1 MVFYSQRLAGDIQS
15 RAVLNASIAGTL
27 VNTFAPLKLNTA
39 MMVFYLV
46 LMLRQSPLLTMIGL
60 IALLLNIA
68 VSSLISKKRM
78 NIARVKTRDAG
89 KLESTT
95 VNGIAMIET
104 IKASDAENGFFQK
117 WAGYQ
122 ASVNKQRGRS
132 LTN

>member
-1 MVFYSQRLAGDIQS
+1 MEFYSQCLAGDIQS

-27 VNTFAPLKLNTA
+27 VNTFAPLMLNTA

-78 NIARVKTRDAG
+78 NIARVQTRDAG

>member
-1 MVFYSQRLAGDIQS
+1 MAAVTQEGGAVRAGKAINYACLTVF
-15 RAVLNASIAGTL
+15 
-27 VNTFAPLKLNTA
+27 
-39 MMVFYLV
+39 
-46 LMLRQSPLLTMIGL
+46 GL

-78 NIARVKTRDAG
+78 NIARVQTRDAG